1 VIKEEVS
8 TTPVPAANACVAQ
21 VIDITLAIVA
31 NMVAFFANLQPLES
45 HLCFGFAVIA
55 DAVVSI
61 AVSATAEM
69 FIVSI
74 GKSLLKIKIK

>member
-1 VIKEEVS
+1 
-8 TTPVPAANACVAQ
+8 
-21 VIDITLAIVA
+21 
-31 NMVAFFANLQPLES
+31 MVAFLANLQPLES
-45 HLCFGFAVIA
+45 HLCFGAEVVV

-74 GKSLLKIKIK
+74 GKKVSLKNKVKMSAASTVSLLFGFFAV

>member
-1 VIKEEVS
+1 MDIM
-8 TTPVPAANACVAQ
+8 PA
-21 VIDITLAIVA
+21 TVA
-31 NMVAFFANLQPLES
+31 NMVAFFAPRVSLES
-45 HLCFGFAVIA
+45 HLCFGAEVIV

-74 GKSLLKIKIK
+74 GKKVSLKNKVKMSAASTDYFFFGFFAV